1 MGEQERR
8 RAKKRRETHA
18 DRIRK
23 GEEEVRRLYSYYQLA
38 TGPRRA
44 KLRRRV
50 DLAIERLRVLK
61 KGATAGPRGVGII
74 RATGP
79 KIVGDSTAV
88 HRTHR
93 RQFKSK

>member
-1 MGEQERR
+1 MGVQKHRR
-8 RAKKRRETHA
+8 TKKRRETQA

-23 GEEEVRRLYSYYQLA
+23 GEEDVRRLYADYRLA

-50 DLAIERLRVLK
+50 DLAIERLRVLN
-61 KGATAGPRGVGII
+61 KGATSGPRGVGII
-74 RATGP
+74 RPTGP